1 VRFVVAEFGLEADP
15 MMIQMYAVL
24 AERERVAISE
34 RTKAA
39 LQALKARGVQ
49 LGNPTNRAE
58 AQARSVERL
67 KANADAFAEKINQ
80 IVQPMVNSGLSRQ
93 EIARRLNDLRL
104 PTARGG
110 HWHPTTVS
118 RIIRRYKKSGYEANC
133 VAPLAKDASNRVFG
147 PSSS

>member
-1 VRFVVAEFGLEADP
+1 VRFVVADHQFVTRRVRFVVAEFGLDADP

-67 KANADAFAEKINQ
+67 KANANADAFAEKINQ
-80 IVQPMVNSGLSRQ
+80 LVQPMVNSGLSRQ

-110 HWHPTTVS
+110 RWHPTTVS
-118 RIIRRYKKSGYEANC
+118 RVIRRYQGSTRY
-133 VAPLAKDASNRVFG
+133 L
-147 PSSS
+147 